1 MRSCPPRSPFAPLQS
16 SMAVRHQ
23 GSLYSLSPGVANIS
37 SDRNAYHSSSLYGAS
52 FGGNIPY
59 RYHTHATSA
68 EGHQEL
74 SLDYNYAESPTEGL
88 ASSQSLEGGA
98 IRQPTLPRL
107 QIPTRPAV
115 ESPSPRDVSATFH
128 SAIAP
133 QAPTFHPPP
142 FRGPLSAPD
151 ASEDFR
157 YHQLYEDPSRAA
169 SMQVASIAG
178 GSQPTRAQ
186 GEGRSLSPPVRVPRR
201 KTTSAVIACRQC
213 RTRKIR
219 CDSTRPHCSN
229 CSRRADQCE
238 YDPAPKRRG
247 PDKRP
252 GTRQRRPKKRA
263 DDVEGEEE
271 PRRKSA
277 RMIALPSP
285 LPISSPESASPPR
298 THPQPASSTQP
309 PSSEISAASYGT
321 TPASS
326 SYAYEVTPYA
336 RSAGGYDLGQPSTS
350 YIEHPKFPSIPS
362 TAVQASQQGW
372 WDAFLRSYRLRDIA
386 TELNFLFTQSA
397 ISLSFVNVRFLMK
410 TLWDPTKYLTLQ
422 PAFILASMALAVLIQ
437 SSEAERGASG
447 RERAAFLR
455 HSAQDALER
464 TWREGVWLDASL
476 AEAALIITQYEA
488 SAHPEYSPDR
498 LARAFA
504 FMDEIIAALGLTAVD
519 AGSADVCRYA
529 SGAAPVVP
537 APPDL
542 RCACIPPG
550 APPPDRDSVWSSALP
565 WDPSWGEREIRD
577 EECRRLCWSA
587 LSLAT
592 SFRTECMALARTDEC
607 LGLRLCDPANVRRCG
622 RGQGQDGGGDAGA
635 AHPKNAIWA
644 LYCRSMLLANFCSN
658 VVARETETRDERESQ
673 AEALHE
679 SWQEAQGIQD
689 ALDGHVCNLHTAI
702 AYLCRENVPLYRS
715 SLIFCSLQGIS
726 TGPRPGP
733 LFNRRQAEEWI
744 YYQAEV
750 VKRVTMSIQYVSD
763 PRGQQL
769 TQRPFAVTW
778 FYHQLAICL
787 LLWEHDAALVDVL
800 ELAKSFLVPLDVMN
814 ALWPCD
820 LIQLQCT
827 ALRKRLAAHCRSAGR
842 EPPPPMNYSL
852 PVVRRNS

>member
-1 MRSCPPRSPFAPLQS
+1 
-16 SMAVRHQ
+16 
-23 GSLYSLSPGVANIS
+23 
-37 SDRNAYHSSSLYGAS
+37 
-52 FGGNIPY
+52 
-59 RYHTHATSA
+59 
-68 EGHQEL
+68 
-74 SLDYNYAESPTEGL
+74 
-88 ASSQSLEGGA
+88 
-98 IRQPTLPRL
+98 
-107 QIPTRPAV
+107 
-115 ESPSPRDVSATFH
+115 
-128 SAIAP
+128 
-133 QAPTFHPPP
+133 
-142 FRGPLSAPD
+142 
-151 ASEDFR
+151 
-157 YHQLYEDPSRAA
+157 
-169 SMQVASIAG
+169 MQVASIAS
-178 GSQPTRAQ
+178 GSQAPRAQ
-186 GEGRSLSPPVRVPRR
+186 EEGRSPSPPARVPRR
-201 KTTSAVIACRQC
+201 KTTTAVIACRQC

-229 CSRRADQCE
+229 CSRRADECE

-247 PDKRP
+247 PDKKP
-252 GTRQRRPKKRA
+252 GTRQRRPKRRVEDA
-263 DDVEGEEE
+263 EGEGEEE

-277 RMIALPSP
+277 TKMIALPSP
-285 LPISSPESASPPR
+285 PPMSSPDSASPPR
-298 THPQPASSTQP
+298 TAVERNTNEKPAKRRRMHTQDSAAESLDDLSHNRQEQHQQAHSYVRPILPLLRMAPPAPTSLRISTDDSVLLRRPQPASSTQP
-309 PSSEISAASYGT
+309 PSSEVSATSYGT

-326 SYAYEVTPYA
+326 SYAYEVSPYV
-336 RSAGGYDLGQPSTS
+336 RSAGAYDFGQQPSTFDL
-350 YIEHPKFPSIPS
+350 EHPKFPGIPS

-372 WDAFLRSYRLRDIA
+372 WESFLRSYRLRDIA

-397 ISLSFVNVRFLMK
+397 ISLSFINVRFLMK

-447 RERAAFLR
+447 REHAASLR
-455 HSAQDALER
+455 DSAQEALDR
-464 TWREGVWLDASL
+464 AWRERVWLDASL
-476 AEAALIITQYEA
+476 AEAALLIVQYEA
-488 SAHPEYSPDR
+488 SAHPDYSPDR

-504 FMDEIIAALGLTAVD
+504 FLDEIIAALGLTTVD
-519 AGSADVCRYA
+519 AGSADVCHYA
-529 SGAAPVVP
+529 SGAAPIVP
-537 APPDL
+537 VNPDP
-542 RCACIPPG
+542 RCTCIPPG

-565 WDPSWGEREIRD
+565 WDPNWGDREIRD
-577 EECRRLCWSA
+577 EECRRLCWSV

-607 LGLRLCDPANVRRCG
+607 LGLRFCDPANYLVLFPNEMYERGFGAGRR
-622 RGQGQDGGGDAGA
+622 QALGQDGDTAGG

-702 AYLCRENVPLYRS
+702 AYLCRENVSNSQMVITKGLRN
-715 SLIFCSLQGIS
+715 LQGIT

-750 VKRVTMSIQYVSD
+750 VKRVTMSIQYVAD

-814 ALWPCD
+814 ALWPCE
-820 LIQLQCT
+820 LIELQCT

-842 EPPPPMNYSL
+842 DPPPPVNYSL

>member
-1 MRSCPPRSPFAPLQS
+1 
-16 SMAVRHQ
+16 
-23 GSLYSLSPGVANIS
+23 
-37 SDRNAYHSSSLYGAS
+37 
-52 FGGNIPY
+52 
-59 RYHTHATSA
+59 
-68 EGHQEL
+68 
-74 SLDYNYAESPTEGL
+74 
-88 ASSQSLEGGA
+88 
-98 IRQPTLPRL
+98 
-107 QIPTRPAV
+107 
-115 ESPSPRDVSATFH
+115 
-128 SAIAP
+128 
-133 QAPTFHPPP
+133 
-142 FRGPLSAPD
+142 
-151 ASEDFR
+151 
-157 YHQLYEDPSRAA
+157 
-169 SMQVASIAG
+169 MQVASIAG

-285 LPISSPESASPPR
+285 LPNSSPESASPPR
-298 THPQPASSTQP
+298 TVVERNKNEKPAKRRKVLAQDSAAESFDDLNHHRHEQHQQAQLASHNYARPILPLLPMQPPGPTSLRISTDDSHPQPASSTQP

-372 WDAFLRSYRLRDIA
+372 WDAFLRSY
-386 TELNFLFTQSA
+386 SA

-607 LGLRLCDPANVRRCG
+607 LGLRLCDPANYLVLFPNEMYERGFGAGRRQG
-622 RGQGQDGGGDAGA
+622 RGQAQDGGGDAGA

-658 VVARETETRDERESQ
+658 VMARETETRDERESQ

-702 AYLCRENVPLYRS
+702 TYLCRENVS
-715 SLIFCSLQGIS
+715 NLQGIS